1 MDPEHERLI
10 EAQVGKPYRAGAN
23 GPDAFDCYGVPF
35 YLMRECG
42 LVPIPE
48 IRRPQDV
55 APCGD
60 SIADAL
66 QHHPELDRWVRVAD
80 PQPWDI
86 ALMANVVARARHIG
100 LCVHLKGAFWI
111 IHAQDA
117 PVNRVILDD
126 LPSLDAKG
134 FKRISFYR
142 RR

>member
-10 EAQVGKPYRAGAN
+10 EALIGKPYRSGAD

-35 YLMRECG
+35 YLMRECDRT
-42 LVPIPE
+42 PIPK
-48 IRRPQDV
+48 IRRPQGEV
-55 APCGD
+55 ASGD
-60 SIADAL
+60 SIAAAL
-66 QHHPELDRWVRVAD
+66 QHHPELDQWVRVVEPEA
-80 PQPWDI
+80 WDI
-86 ALMANVVARARHIG
+86 ALMANVAARERHIG
-100 LCVHLKGAFWI
+100 LCVRLKGEFWV

-126 LPSLDAKG
+126 LPSLDVKG